1 MRSPKEMQGLGGS
14 SKWAAVLELS
24 QLAESKTVVGLGKVT
39 AFHVCTRHCVLLAQ
53 ARTMRLSRRVA
64 SKQREGPQGRSRSSA
79 ALRPVQL
86 EGSGLQGAVCPP
98 HCPFPA
104 PRGRAREAQSL
115 STEPRGAPARRARGH
130 TLQARPANEAWRRHP
145 ERGVC
150 PRLAYRLVALCPPR
164 RAEAGGAGLAV
175 RGEALQAG
183 RQGSAFLGV
192 ATRSPPR
199 PSCAPGGQI
208 AGVTTASRGPAQEV
222 VRLSRLAGPGY
233 GARLPGWMRRR

>member
-86 EGSGLQGAVCPP
+86 EGSGLQGAVCQP

-115 STEPRGAPARRARGH
+115 STEPQGAPARRARGH

-150 PRLAYRLVALCPPR
+150 PRLAYRLVALCPR
-164 RAEAGGAGLAV
+164 GGL
-175 RGEALQAG
+175 RPAG
-183 RQGSAFLGV
+183 RGSRCEV
-192 ATRSPPR
+192 R
-199 PSCAPGGQI
+199 PCKPDA
-208 AGVTTASRGPAQEV
+208 RGA
-222 VRLSRLAGPGY
+222 LF
-233 GARLPGWMRRR
+233 

>member
-1 MRSPKEMQGLGGS
+1 M
-14 SKWAAVLELS
+14 AAVLELS

-64 SKQREGPQGRSRSSA
+64 SKRREGPQGRSRSSA

-150 PRLAYRLVALCPPR
+150 PRLACRLVALCPPR
-164 RAEAGGAGLAV
+164 RAEAGGAGRAV
-175 RGEALQAG
+175 RGEALQTG

-192 ATRSPPR
+192 ATPTQLRARRPDSRSHD
-199 PSCAPGGQI
+199 GQLR
-208 AGVTTASRGPAQEV
+208 AEAREV